1 MESVRSRAP
10 LGRQVIRGLRTV
22 CLLGGALL
30 LPLFASAHNGEWLL
44 AKCTIG
50 ADNSVTVR
58 ITADADA
65 NPRIKTEE
73 DLVRETKGLLLVHDG
88 KTTTDFLTLANRI
101 DRGVD
106 DRLDPAAPLGHT
118 PEELAKAYTLLK
130 LTAQASLTPR
140 KFTLR
145 LPENSPHTVIL
156 WLVDERLEQQ
166 EPRWVML
173 IGGDESPLIE
183 ADRRT
188 IEDDRPWWQ
197 RRGWGRSL
205 QHVLVYGTFA
215 LLATWLARW
224 IVRNVMP

>member
-1 MESVRSRAP
+1 M
-10 LGRQVIRGLRTV
+10 IRGLRTV

-50 ADNSVTVR
+50 ADNKVTVR
-58 ITADADA
+58 ITADAEA
-65 NPRIKTEE
+65 NPRIKTE
-73 DLVRETKGLLLVHDG
+73 TKCLLLLHDG
-88 KTTTDFLTLANRI
+88 KATTDFLLQASRV
-101 DRGVD
+101 DLGVD

-118 PEELAKAYTLLK
+118 PEELAKSYTLLR
-130 LTAQASLTPR
+130 LTARASVTPR

-183 ADRRT
+183 ADRS
-188 IEDDRPWWQ
+188 IKDEDRPW
-197 RRGWGRSL
+197 GSFL
-205 QHVLVYGTFA
+205 LNVLIYGIGP
-215 LLATWLARW
+215 LLATWLATR
-224 IVRNVMP
+224 IVRKAIP

>member
-1 MESVRSRAP
+1 M
-10 LGRQVIRGLRTV
+10 IRGLRTV

-50 ADNSVTVR
+50 GDNSVTVR
-58 ITADADA
+58 ITADAEA
-65 NPRIKTEE
+65 NPRIKTQE
-73 DLVRETKGLLLVHDG
+73 DLVRETKGLLLMHDG
-88 KTTTDFLTLANRI
+88 KTTTDFLRQASHVDL
-101 DRGVD
+101 GVD

-118 PEELAKAYTLLK
+118 PEELAKSYTLLR
-130 LTAQASLTPR
+130 LTARASVTPR

-156 WLVDERLEQQ
+156 WLVDERLVQP

-183 ADRRT
+183 ADRS
-188 IEDDRPWWQ
+188 IKDEDRPWWQ
-197 RRGWGRSL
+197 RGRTGRWSL
-205 QHVLVYGTFA
+205 LNVLIYGTFA

-224 IVRNVMP
+224 ILRNVMP

>member
-1 MESVRSRAP
+1 M
-10 LGRQVIRGLRTV
+10 IRGLRTV

-50 ADNSVTVR
+50 ADNNVTVR
-58 ITADADA
+58 ITADAEA
-65 NPRIKTEE
+65 NPRIKTQE
-73 DLVRETKGLLLVHDG
+73 DLVRETKGLLLLHDG
-88 KTTTDFLTLANRI
+88 KTTTDFLLQASRV
-101 DRGVD
+101 DLGVD

-118 PEELAKAYTLLK
+118 PEELAKSYTLLR
-130 LTAQASLTPR
+130 LTARASVTPR

-156 WLVDERLEQQ
+156 WLVDEHLVQP

-183 ADRRT
+183 ADRS
-188 IEDDRPWWQ
+188 IKDEDRPWWQ
-197 RRGWGRSL
+197 RGRTGRWSL
-205 QHVLVYGTFA
+205 LNVLIYGTFA

-224 IVRNVMP
+224 ILRNVMP

>member
-1 MESVRSRAP
+1 M
-10 LGRQVIRGLRTV
+10 IRGLRTV

-50 ADNSVTVR
+50 ADNNVTVR
-58 ITADADA
+58 ITADAEA
-65 NPRIKTEE
+65 NPRIKTQE
-73 DLVRETKGLLLVHDG
+73 DLVRETKGLLLLHDG
-88 KTTTDFLTLANRI
+88 QTTTDFLRQASRVDL
-101 DRGVD
+101 GVD

-118 PEELAKAYTLLK
+118 PEELAKSYTLLR
-130 LTAQASLTPR
+130 LTARASVTPR

-156 WLVDERLEQQ
+156 WLVDERLVQP

-183 ADRRT
+183 ADRS
-188 IEDDRPWWQ
+188 IKDEDRPWWQ
-197 RRGWGRSL
+197 RGRTGRWSL
-205 QHVLVYGTFA
+205 LNVLIYGTFA
-215 LLATWLARW
+215 LLATWLVRW

>member
-1 MESVRSRAP
+1 M
-10 LGRQVIRGLRTV
+10 IRGLRTV

-50 ADNSVTVR
+50 ADKNVTVR
-58 ITADADA
+58 ITADAEA
-65 NPRIKTEE
+65 NPRIKTQE
-73 DLVRETKGLLLVHDG
+73 DLVRETKGLLLLHDG
-88 KTTTDFLTLANRI
+88 KTTTDFLLQASRV
-101 DRGVD
+101 DLGVD

-118 PEELAKAYTLLK
+118 PEELAKSYTLLR
-130 LTAQASLTPR
+130 LTARASVTPR

-156 WLVDERLEQQ
+156 WLVDERLVQP

-183 ADRRT
+183 ADRS
-188 IEDDRPWWQ
+188 IKDEDRPWWQ
-197 RRGWGRSL
+197 RGRTGRWSL
-205 QHVLVYGTFA
+205 LNVLIYGTFA

-224 IVRNVMP
+224 ILRNVMP

>member
-1 MESVRSRAP
+1 M
-10 LGRQVIRGLRTV
+10 IRGLRTV

-50 ADNSVTVR
+50 ADNKVTVR
-58 ITADADA
+58 ITADVEA
-65 NPRIKTEE
+65 NPRIKTQE
-73 DLVRETKGLLLVHDG
+73 DLVRETKGLLLLHDG
-88 KTTTDFLTLANRI
+88 KTTTDFLLQASRV
-101 DRGVD
+101 DLGVD

-118 PEELAKAYTLLK
+118 PEELAKSYTLLR
-130 LTAQASLTPR
+130 LTARASVTPR

-173 IGGDESPLIE
+173 IGGDESPMIE
-183 ADRRT
+183 ADRS
-188 IEDDRPWWQ
+188 INDEDRPWWQ
-197 RRGWGRSL
+197 RRRGWGRL
-205 QHVLVYGTFA
+205 LVYGTSA
-215 LLATWLARW
+215 LLATWLVRW

>member
-1 MESVRSRAP
+1 M
-10 LGRQVIRGLRTV
+10 IRGLRTV

-50 ADNSVTVR
+50 ADNNVTVR
-58 ITADADA
+58 ITADAEA
-65 NPRIKTEE
+65 NPRIKTQE
-73 DLVRETKGLLLVHDG
+73 DLVRETKGLLLMHDG
-88 KTTTDFLTLANRI
+88 QTTTDFLRQASHVDL
-101 DRGVD
+101 GVD

-118 PEELAKAYTLLK
+118 TEELAKSYTLLR
-130 LTAQASLTPR
+130 LTARASVTPR

-156 WLVDERLEQQ
+156 WLVDERLEQP

-183 ADRRT
+183 ADRS
-188 IEDDRPWWQ
+188 IKDEDPPWWQ
-197 RRGWGRSL
+197 RRRGRGRL
-205 QHVLVYGTFA
+205 LLNVLIFGTFA
-215 LLATWLARW
+215 LVATWLARW
-224 IVRNVMP
+224 IARKVMP

>member
-1 MESVRSRAP
+1 M
-10 LGRQVIRGLRTV
+10 IRGLRTV

-50 ADNSVTVR
+50 ADNNVTVR
-58 ITADADA
+58 ITADAEA
-65 NPRIKTEE
+65 NPRIKTQE
-73 DLVRETKGLLLVHDG
+73 DLVRETKGLLLLHDG
-88 KTTTDFLTLANRI
+88 QTTTDFLRQASRVDL
-101 DRGVD
+101 GVD

-118 PEELAKAYTLLK
+118 PEELAKSYTLLR
-130 LTAQASLTPR
+130 LTARASVTPR

-183 ADRRT
+183 ADRS
-188 IEDDRPWWQ
+188 IKDEDRPWWQ
-197 RRGWGRSL
+197 RGRRGRWSL
-205 QHVLVYGTFA
+205 LNVLIYGTFA
-215 LLATWLARW
+215 LLATWLVRW

>member
-1 MESVRSRAP
+1 M
-10 LGRQVIRGLRTV
+10 IRGLRTV

-188 IEDDRPWWQ
+188 IEEDRPWWQ

>member
-1 MESVRSRAP
+1 M
-10 LGRQVIRGLRTV
+10 IRGLRTV

-205 QHVLVYGTFA
+205 QHVLVYGTYA

>member
-1 MESVRSRAP
+1 M
-10 LGRQVIRGLRTV
+10 
-22 CLLGGALL
+22 

-50 ADNSVTVR
+50 ADNNVTVR
-58 ITADADA
+58 ITADAEA
-65 NPRIKTEE
+65 NPRIKTQE
-73 DLVRETKGLLLVHDG
+73 DLVRETKGLLLLHDG
-88 KTTTDFLTLANRI
+88 KTTTDFLLQASRV
-101 DRGVD
+101 DLGVD

-118 PEELAKAYTLLK
+118 PEELAKSYTLLR
-130 LTAQASLTPR
+130 LTARASVTPR

-156 WLVDERLEQQ
+156 WLVDERLVQP

-183 ADRRT
+183 ADRS
-188 IEDDRPWWQ
+188 IKDEDRPWWQ
-197 RRGWGRSL
+197 RGRTGRWSL
-205 QHVLVYGTFA
+205 LNVLIYGTFA

-224 IVRNVMP
+224 ILRNVMP

>member
-1 MESVRSRAP
+1 M
-10 LGRQVIRGLRTV
+10 IRGLRTV

-50 ADNSVTVR
+50 ADKNVTVR
-58 ITADADA
+58 ITADAEA
-65 NPRIKTEE
+65 NPRIKTQE
-73 DLVRETKGLLLVHDG
+73 DLVRETKGLLLIHDG
-88 KTTTDFLTLANRI
+88 QTTTDFLRQASRVDL
-101 DRGVD
+101 GVD

-118 PEELAKAYTLLK
+118 PEELAKSYTLLR
-130 LTAQASLTPR
+130 LTARASVTPR

-156 WLVDERLEQQ
+156 WLVDERLVQP

-183 ADRRT
+183 ADRS
-188 IEDDRPWWQ
+188 IKDEDRPWWQ
-197 RRGWGRSL
+197 RRRGPGSFL
-205 QHVLVYGTFA
+205 LNVLMYGTFA
-215 LLATWLARW
+215 LLATWLVRW

>member
-1 MESVRSRAP
+1 M
-10 LGRQVIRGLRTV
+10 IRGLRTV

-50 ADNSVTVR
+50 ADNNVTVR
-58 ITADADA
+58 ITADAEA
-65 NPRIKTEE
+65 NPRIKTQE
-73 DLVRETKGLLLVHDG
+73 DLVRETKGLLLLHDG
-88 KTTTDFLTLANRI
+88 KTTTDFLLQASRV
-101 DRGVD
+101 DLGVD

-118 PEELAKAYTLLK
+118 PEELAKSYTLLR
-130 LTAQASLTPR
+130 LTARASVTPR

-156 WLVDERLEQQ
+156 WLVDEHLVQP

-183 ADRRT
+183 ADRS
-188 IEDDRPWWQ
+188 IKDEDRPWWQ
-197 RRGWGRSL
+197 RGRTGRWSL
-205 QHVLVYGTFA
+205 LNVLIYGTFA

-224 IVRNVMP
+224 ILRNVLP

>member
-1 MESVRSRAP
+1 
-10 LGRQVIRGLRTV
+10 VIRGLRTV

-50 ADNSVTVR
+50 ADNNVTVR
-58 ITADADA
+58 ITADAEA
-65 NPRIKTEE
+65 NPRIKTQE
-73 DLVRETKGLLLVHDG
+73 DLVRETKGLLLLHDG
-88 KTTTDFLTLANRI
+88 QTTIDFLRQASQVDL
-101 DRGVD
+101 GVD

-118 PEELAKAYTLLK
+118 PEELAKSYTLLR
-130 LTAQASLTPR
+130 LTAQASVTPR

-183 ADRRT
+183 ADRS
-188 IEDDRPWWQ
+188 IKDEDRPWWQ
-197 RRGWGRSL
+197 RGRRGRWSL
-205 QHVLVYGTFA
+205 LNVLIYGTFA
-215 LLATWLARW
+215 LLATWLVRW

>member
-1 MESVRSRAP
+1 
-10 LGRQVIRGLRTV
+10 VIRGLRTV

-205 QHVLVYGTFA
+205 QHVLVYGTYA

>member
-1 MESVRSRAP
+1 M
-10 LGRQVIRGLRTV
+10 IRGLRTV

-50 ADNSVTVR
+50 ADNNVTVR
-58 ITADADA
+58 ITADAEA
-65 NPRIKTEE
+65 NPRIKTQE
-73 DLVRETKGLLLVHDG
+73 DLVRETKGLLLLHDG
-88 KTTTDFLTLANRI
+88 QTTTDFLRQASQVDL
-101 DRGVD
+101 GVD

-118 PEELAKAYTLLK
+118 PEELAKSYTLLR
-130 LTAQASLTPR
+130 LTARASVTPR

-156 WLVDERLEQQ
+156 WLVDERLEQP

-183 ADRRT
+183 ADRS
-188 IEDDRPWWQ
+188 IKVEDRPWWQ
-197 RRGWGRSL
+197 RGRRGRWSL
-205 QHVLVYGTFA
+205 LNVLIYGTFA
-215 LLATWLARW
+215 LLATWLVRW

>member
-1 MESVRSRAP
+1 
-10 LGRQVIRGLRTV
+10 
-22 CLLGGALL
+22 
-30 LPLFASAHNGEWLL
+30 LL

-50 ADNSVTVR
+50 ADNNVTVR

-88 KTTTDFLTLANRI
+88 KTTVDFLTLANRV

-130 LTAQASLTPR
+130 LTARASVTPS

-156 WLVDERLEQQ
+156 WLVDERLEQP

-173 IGGDESPLIE
+173 IGGDESPMIE
-183 ADRRT
+183 ADRS
-188 IEDDRPWWQ
+188 IKEEDRPWWQ
-197 RRGWGRSL
+197 RRGWRT
-205 QHVLVYGTFA
+205 LVVFGPLA
-215 LLATWLARW
+215 LLAAWLARW
-224 IVRNVMP
+224 IVRKVMP

>member
-1 MESVRSRAP
+1 M
-10 LGRQVIRGLRTV
+10 IRGLRTV

-50 ADNSVTVR
+50 ADNNVTVR
-58 ITADADA
+58 ITADAEA
-65 NPRIKTEE
+65 NPRIKTQE
-73 DLVRETKGLLLVHDG
+73 DLVRETKGLLLLHDG
-88 KTTTDFLTLANRI
+88 QTTTDFLRQASQVDL
-101 DRGVD
+101 GVD

-118 PEELAKAYTLLK
+118 PEELAKSYTLLR
-130 LTAQASLTPR
+130 LTARASVTPR

-183 ADRRT
+183 ADRS
-188 IEDDRPWWQ
+188 IKDEDRPWWQ
-197 RRGWGRSL
+197 RGRTGRWSL
-205 QHVLVYGTFA
+205 RNVLIYGTFA
-215 LLATWLARW
+215 LLATWLVRW

>member
-1 MESVRSRAP
+1 
-10 LGRQVIRGLRTV
+10 VIRGLRTV

-50 ADNSVTVR
+50 ADNVTVR
-58 ITADADA
+58 ITADAEA
-65 NPRIKTEE
+65 NLRIKTQE
-73 DLVRETKGLLLVHDG
+73 DLVRETKGLLLLHDG
-88 KTTTDFLTLANRI
+88 QTTIDFLRQASRVDL
-101 DRGVD
+101 GVD

-118 PEELAKAYTLLK
+118 PEELAKSYTLLR
-130 LTAQASLTPR
+130 LTARASVTPR

-183 ADRRT
+183 ADRS
-188 IEDDRPWWQ
+188 IKDEDRPWWQ
-197 RRGWGRSL
+197 RRRGPGSFL
-205 QHVLVYGTFA
+205 LNVLMYGTFA
-215 LLATWLARW
+215 LLATWLVRW

>member
-1 MESVRSRAP
+1 M
-10 LGRQVIRGLRTV
+10 IRGLRTV
-22 CLLGGALL
+22 CLLGGALW

-50 ADNSVTVR
+50 ADNNVTVR

-88 KTTTDFLTLANRI
+88 KTTVDFLTLANRV

-130 LTAQASLTPR
+130 LTARASVTPS

-156 WLVDERLEQQ
+156 WLVDERLEQP

-173 IGGDESPLIE
+173 IGGDESPMIE
-183 ADRRT
+183 ADRS
-188 IEDDRPWWQ
+188 IKEEDRPWWQ
-197 RRGWGRSL
+197 RRGWRT
-205 QHVLVYGTFA
+205 LVVFGPLA
-215 LLATWLARW
+215 LLAAWLARW
-224 IVRNVMP
+224 IVRKVMP

>member
-1 MESVRSRAP
+1 
-10 LGRQVIRGLRTV
+10 VIRGLRTV

-44 AKCTIG
+44 AKCTISG
-50 ADNSVTVR
+50 DNSVTVR
-58 ITADADA
+58 ITADAEA
-65 NPRIKTEE
+65 NPRIKTQE
-73 DLVRETKGLLLVHDG
+73 DLVRETKGLLLMHDG
-88 KTTTDFLTLANRI
+88 KTTADFLRQASRVDL
-101 DRGVD
+101 GVD

-118 PEELAKAYTLLK
+118 PEELAKSYTLLR
-130 LTAQASLTPR
+130 LTARASVTPR

-156 WLVDERLEQQ
+156 WLVDERLEKH

-183 ADRRT
+183 ADRS
-188 IEDDRPWWQ
+188 IKDEDRPWWQ
-197 RRGWGRSL
+197 RRRRSGRFL
-205 QHVLVYGTFA
+205 LDVLIYGTFA

-224 IVRNVMP
+224 IVRKVLP

>member
-1 MESVRSRAP
+1 M
-10 LGRQVIRGLRTV
+10 IRGLRTV